1 MLAIER
7 KNKILGRLREEK
19 SVLVGE
25 LAKEFGVSEETI
37 RRDLDKLEKESGV
50 IKTYGGALLRDGTER
65 ELPYVERRK
74 INVEAKKAIAALAA
88 RLVQD
93 GDSLILDASSTAV
106 FIARALKSKKNITLV
121 TNSAEVLAELS
132 DAAGWRILSTG
143 GVLHGSSCALVGPQA
158 EESLSRY
165 RVDKAILSCKGI
177 DAAAGFFDADDSQ
190 ASVKRKMLA
199 CAGQKI
205 FAADASKFGRRAFAQ
220 ICSLSAADAVL
231 TDAEPSG
238 EWLAAFAENNTDV
251 LYPQK

>member
-1 MLAIER
+1 MVWELLTNPVLVAVAVLLALSALRMNVVFALVVASVVGGLMGAVDGGEAWAMLGHGEFHAFWNCCVGGFSGTMKAFLSNLDNGAVLAIER

-106 FIARALKSKKNITLV
+106 FIARALKSKKNITL
-121 TNSAEVLAELS
+121 E
-132 DAAGWRILSTG
+132 
-143 GVLHGSSCALVGPQA
+143 
-158 EESLSRY
+158 
-165 RVDKAILSCKGI
+165 
-177 DAAAGFFDADDSQ
+177 F
-190 ASVKRKMLA
+190 
-199 CAGQKI
+199 
-205 FAADASKFGRRAFAQ
+205 
-220 ICSLSAADAVL
+220 SAAVRV
-231 TDAEPSG
+231 G
-238 EWLAAFAENNTDV
+238 
-251 LYPQK
+251 

>member
-88 RLVQD
+88 RRRVVSGLADVYGGTFALFVPLFLQKSSVFACFRFYAGAGGFYRKFYLYAKSRIPFIAKGGCMTD
-93 GDSLILDASSTAV
+93 WLDMLLDQRKNATMIYSMWSGYRKKDDVKRLIGVFEQRNCPTYIVLIL
-106 FIARALKSKKNITLV
+106 R
-121 TNSAEVLAELS
+121 
-132 DAAGWRILSTG
+132 
-143 GVLHGSSCALVGPQA
+143 
-158 EESLSRY
+158 
-165 RVDKAILSCKGI
+165 
-177 DAAAGFFDADDSQ
+177 
-190 ASVKRKMLA
+190 
-199 CAGQKI
+199 
-205 FAADASKFGRRAFAQ
+205 
-220 ICSLSAADAVL
+220 
-231 TDAEPSG
+231 
-238 EWLAAFAENNTDV
+238 
-251 LYPQK
+251 